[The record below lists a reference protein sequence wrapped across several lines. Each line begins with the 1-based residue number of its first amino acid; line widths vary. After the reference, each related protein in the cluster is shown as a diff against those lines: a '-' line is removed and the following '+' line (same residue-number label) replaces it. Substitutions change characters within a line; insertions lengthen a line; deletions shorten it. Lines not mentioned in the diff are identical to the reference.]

1 MLESLENRNEACY
14 MVPEIVES
22 IFDEKTAVI
31 SKLDYIRRAV
41 TQAHPTIA
49 FEDAT
54 NLRQLMLDPNMSRY
68 FRGAKFAV
76 HDESYLPVAAES
88 TTKQLRGI
96 MSYVATSGLVFSH
109 SDLESTIERL
119 LKISR
124 LCDINAWMSF
134 IENKQ
139 IPVSTIRNGLE
150 TALASKL
157 EAYIIDLHKESLL
170 FKIEQL
176 SKLLKRSVT
185 QSAVKDYVYDASRLG
200 ALDELRH
207 NLAHH
212 SKKDYSIE
220 QAQIDITYLY
230 HTALHFLDLTVER
243 YDLQGQWRP
252 ATNSPTSP
260 DMQK

>member
-1 MLESLENRNEACY
+1 MLESLENRDEACY

-22 IFDEKTAVI
+22 IFVEKAATI

-41 TQAHPTIA
+41 THAQSTIL

-54 NLRQLMLDPNMSRY
+54 NLRQLMLNPSMARY
-68 FRGAKFAV
+68 FQGAKFAV

-88 TTKQLRGI
+88 TAKQLHGI
-96 MSYVATSGLVFSH
+96 MSYVAASGLVFSH

-119 LKISR
+119 LKISQ
-124 LCDINAWMSF
+124 LCDINAWLSF

-139 IPVSTIRNGLE
+139 IPISTIRDGLE
-150 TALASKL
+150 TALETKL
-157 EAYIIDLHKESLL
+157 KAYIIDLHKESLL

-185 QSAVKDYVYDASRLG
+185 QSAVKDYVYDASRLE

-212 SKKDYSIE
+212 SKKDYSID
-220 QAQIDITYLY
+220 QAQIDIAYLY

-243 YDLQGQWRP
+243 YDLQGQWRS
-252 ATNSPTSP
+252 ATNPPTNL
-260 DMQK
+260 DIQR